1 MCVVLTRLL
10 CGIGPKMPFPESL
23 LLHLKD
29 WDSKGYH
36 NYFSMQGIKI
46 LKWMWNALSIL
57 EDTWEQ
63 SRPLQI
69 FA

>member
-10 CGIGPKMPFPESL
+10 CGIEPKMPFPESL

-29 WDSKGYH
+29 WDSKDYH

-46 LKWMWNALSIL
+46 LKWVWNALSY
-57 EDTWEQ
+57 
-63 SRPLQI
+63 
-69 FA
+69 